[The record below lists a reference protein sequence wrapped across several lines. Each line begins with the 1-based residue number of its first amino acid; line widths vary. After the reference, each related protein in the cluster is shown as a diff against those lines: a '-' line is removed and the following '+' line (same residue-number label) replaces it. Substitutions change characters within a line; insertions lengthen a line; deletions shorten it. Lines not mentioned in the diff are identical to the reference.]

1 MATIPIPF
9 IVSGKGP
16 VDSILATLGLW
27 GSIGAFLLLIIVP
40 YLFLAAIE
48 DEFRIPL
55 QGAKTI
61 FSVGFA
67 IIAGL
72 LILFRQ
78 YLLLLAFIFGCLVLA
93 GLIVYLGE
101 RSKKK
106 NPSSIRRP
114 SAPSGDFY
122 IPPLRNRVASK
133 KNNDTVIDAEYRL
146 VDNRDDVSRR

>member
-27 GSIGAFLLLIIVP
+27 GSIAAFLVLIIIP
-40 YLFLAAIE
+40 YLFLATIE

-61 FSVGFA
+61 LSVGFA

-72 LILFRQ
+72 LILLRQ
-78 YLLLLAFIFGCLVLA
+78 DLLLLAFIFGCLGLA

-106 NPSSIRRP
+106 TPTGSQRP
-114 SAPSGDFY
+114 SGSPGEFY
-122 IPPLRNRVASK
+122 IPPAVNRAVSK

-146 VDNRDDVSRR
+146 VDDRDDVSRR